1 MYLHLLN
8 LIVIVLIRKIWIL
21 FRFKLVFTLYQILLK
36 KSSDLQKIVTKVVL
50 YCTDYTVSVVPIV
63 LDLLYWLYWINCT
76 DSDVRI
82 ALYQLYWLNFI
93 NCILYCIWCSLGER
107 IRPQI
112 DVSYEYVEEG
122 DALDLRCNVRVS
134 FQIWSQDLFFKLK
147 PIQIVFIRAIVQ
159 KNLEYRIIFKVF
171 IW

>member
-1 MYLHLLN
+1 MSYTILIILYLLYRLYC
-8 LIVIVLIRKIWIL
+8 ICYTDCTESIVLIL
-21 FRFKLVFTLYQILLK
+21 MYQLYW
-36 KSSDLQKIVTKVVL
+36 L
-50 YCTDYTVSVVPIV
+50 YCINCTDCTVSVV
-63 LDLLYWLYWINCT
+63 L
-76 DSDVRI
+76 I
-82 ALYQLYWLNFI
+82 ALYQLYWFNCI
-93 NCILYCIWCSLGER
+93 NCILYCIWCTLGER

-134 FQIWSQDLFFKLK
+134 FQISSQDLFFKLK

-159 KNLEYRIIFKVF
+159 KNLKYRIIFKVF